1 VFKFRLASKLAMASI
16 PIGLVAL
23 LAGGYIAWTFLEGAE
38 VQEETSRA
46 SSVASE
52 AMGALGT
59 LWSEQHLI
67 NTLVLRPDQVD
78 PGNLESARLQ
88 SEGSLSNLS
97 RAVDGYVSSARPSTT
112 ETASRI
118 ESDMAELEVWLNEIR
133 QVERFDA
140 SAASGYNTATDL
152 LFDIISQ
159 VSLNLP
165 DRFKAQDLGAA
176 EALAEAASVSFQQE
190 QVVRTFIAQ
199 GEASQRQLVEAAL
212 NLREQEVRG
221 WQERAAVSSVTA
233 AQELA
238 ALAAMEEAVT
248 GRAASETVD
257 INGFPADRNEVL
269 IVAADRLAAQTSQAA
284 ETDAAQ
290 ARDRALMVAGVVGA
304 ILLLTAFGT
313 VRIERSL
320 VRRVRAV
327 TDSARRVAD
336 VELPNLVSALRN
348 PDDANAA
355 SAASGAIRIK
365 EAGADEVGDL
375 ARSFAALH
383 GTLIDVAA
391 QQMDILRKGVS
402 EIFVTLARRN
412 SSLVDRQLAL
422 IDKLE
427 SKEEDPETLAGYYRL
442 DHLSTRMRRNAES
455 LLVLAG
461 AESPR
466 MWEKPLEVGDVVR
479 AALGEVDE
487 YQRIDILA
495 LEPVRV
501 SGHVVSDIA
510 HLLSELLD
518 NATQFSPPTERVRVA
533 GLFDETGYL
542 LTISDHGIGMS
553 DDRIAELN
561 QLLGHPPVLGL
572 ALEPTLGLYVV
583 ARLAARHGMRVRLA
597 PGVPGTTVRITVP
610 RTLLETS
617 TATRPDEGGRLRNA
631 PSTDIRPTT
640 PETPRVSVQS
650 RLATPE
656 PRLRQSLT
664 PSVQPP
670 VPSPSHLPGRVNQP
684 TPANGQRATA
694 TSAPPPPRP
703 NPAPRRYDPNQ
714 ELPTRVPGTSFQDDG
729 AVPTSKAS
737 EIGPDGIKAA
747 LSAFQTGRD
756 SAGKLGDAP
765 RTNPATANESGVTE

>member
-1 VFKFRLASKLAMASI
+1 MFKFRLASKLAMASI

-59 LWSEQHLI
+59 LWSEQHLV
-67 NTLVLRPDQVD
+67 NTMVLRPDQVD
-78 PGNLESARLQ
+78 PRNLESARLQ
-88 SEGSLSNLS
+88 SEGALATLE
-97 RAVDGYVSSARPSTT
+97 RAVEAYVSSARIST
-112 ETASRI
+112 EDSAGRI
-118 ESDMAELEVWLNEIR
+118 SSDTAELAAWLNEIR

-140 SAASGYNTATDL
+140 SVASEYNTATDL

-165 DRFKAQDLGAA
+165 DRLKAQDVGAA

-190 QVVRTFIAQ
+190 QVVRTYIAQ
-199 GEASQRQLVEAAL
+199 GEDSQRQLVEAAL
-212 NLREQEVRG
+212 NLREEEVRG
-221 WQERAAVSSVTA
+221 WQERAAASSETA

-238 ALAAMEEAVT
+238 ALAAMEEAVS
-248 GRAASETVD
+248 GRAATETVD

-269 IVAADRLAAQTSQAA
+269 IVAADRLAAQASDAA
-284 ETDAAQ
+284 ERDAAQ
-290 ARDRALMVAGVVGA
+290 ARDRALLVAVTVGF

-327 TDSARRVAD
+327 TDSARRVAE

-355 SAASGAIRIK
+355 TAASSAIRIK

-375 ARSFAALH
+375 ARSFSALH

-427 SKEEDPETLAGYYRL
+427 SKEEDPETLSGYYRL

-533 GLFDETGYL
+533 GLFD
-542 LTISDHGIGMS
+542 
-553 DDRIAELN
+553 
-561 QLLGHPPVLGL
+561 
-572 ALEPTLGLYVV
+572 
-583 ARLAARHGMRVRLA
+583 
-597 PGVPGTTVRITVP
+597 
-610 RTLLETS
+610 
-617 TATRPDEGGRLRNA
+617 
-631 PSTDIRPTT
+631 
-640 PETPRVSVQS
+640 
-650 RLATPE
+650 
-656 PRLRQSLT
+656 
-664 PSVQPP
+664 
-670 VPSPSHLPGRVNQP
+670 
-684 TPANGQRATA
+684 
-694 TSAPPPPRP
+694 
-703 NPAPRRYDPNQ
+703 
-714 ELPTRVPGTSFQDDG
+714 
-729 AVPTSKAS
+729 
-737 EIGPDGIKAA
+737 
-747 LSAFQTGRD
+747 
-756 SAGKLGDAP
+756 
-765 RTNPATANESGVTE
+765 

>member
-1 VFKFRLASKLAMASI
+1 MFKFRLASKLAMASI

-38 VQEETSRA
+38 VQEETSHA

-67 NTLVLRPDQVD
+67 NTMVLRPDQVD
-78 PGNLESARLQ
+78 PRNLESARLQ
-88 SEGSLSNLS
+88 TEGALSNLE
-97 RAVDGYVSSARPSTT
+97 RAVDGFVSSARPSTD
-112 ETASRI
+112 EIAGRI
-118 ESDMAELEVWLNEIR
+118 ESDMADLEAWLNEIR
-133 QVERFDA
+133 QVERFNA

-165 DRFKAQDLGAA
+165 DRLKAQDVGAA

-190 QVVRTFIAQ
+190 QVVRTYIAQ
-199 GEASQRQLVEAAL
+199 GEESQRQLVEAAL

-221 WQERAAVSSVTA
+221 WQERAAASSETA

-248 GRAASETVD
+248 GRAATETVD

-269 IVAADRLAAQTSQAA
+269 IVAADRLAAQASDAA
-284 ETDAAQ
+284 ESDAAQ
-290 ARDRALMVAGVVGA
+290 ARDRALLVAAVVGF

-348 PDDANAA
+348 PDDAHAA
-355 SAASGAIRIK
+355 SAASSAIRIK

-375 ARSFAALH
+375 ARSFSALH

-533 GLFDETGYL
+533 GLFDESGYL

-553 DDRIAELN
+553 DERIAELN
-561 QLLGHPPVLGL
+561 LLLSHPPVLGL

-617 TATRPDEGGRLRNA
+617 TATRPDEGGRLRNE
-631 PSTDIRPTT
+631 PSTDIRPT
-640 PETPRVSVQS
+640 PRETPRVSVPS

-656 PRLRQSLT
+656 PRLRPPLT
-664 PSVQPP
+664 PSVQPGIP
-670 VPSPSHLPGRVNQP
+670 TPSHLPGRLVE
-684 TPANGQRATA
+684 TMPANGGQRATA
-694 TSAPPPPRP
+694 TPAPQPPRP

-714 ELPTRVPGTSFQDDG
+714 ELPTRIPGTSFQDDG

-756 SAGKLGDAP
+756 SAGKLGDPRSHPAP
-765 RTNPATANESGVTE
+765 AKEPGVTE

>member
-1 VFKFRLASKLAMASI
+1 MFKFRLASKLAMASL

-23 LAGGYIAWTFLEGAE
+23 LAGGYIAWTFLESAK

-59 LWSEQHLI
+59 LWSEQHLV
-67 NTLVLRPDQVD
+67 NTMVLRPDQVD
-78 PGNLESARLQ
+78 PRNLESARLQ
-88 SEGSLSNLS
+88 SERALSNLE
-97 RAVDGYVSSARPSTT
+97 RAVAGYVSSARPSTAD
-112 ETASRI
+112 TARRV
-118 ESDMAELEVWLNEIR
+118 ESDMAELEAWLAEIR
-133 QVERFDA
+133 QVERFSA
-140 SAASGYNTATDL
+140 SVASGFNTATDL
-152 LFDIISQ
+152 LFGIISQ

-165 DRFKAQDLGAA
+165 DRLKAQDVGAA

-190 QVVRTFIAQ
+190 QVVRTYIAQ
-199 GEASQRQLVEAAL
+199 GEDSQRQLVEAAL

-221 WQERAAVSSVTA
+221 WQERAAASSETA

-248 GRAASETVD
+248 GRAATETVD

-269 IVAADRLAAQTSQAA
+269 IVAADRLAAQASDAA
-284 ETDAAQ
+284 ESDAAR
-290 ARDRALMVAGVVGA
+290 ARDRALLVAGIVGF

-355 SAASGAIRIK
+355 SAASSAIRIK

-375 ARSFAALH
+375 ARSFSALH

-501 SGHVVSDIA
+501 AGHVVSDIA

-533 GLFDETGYL
+533 GLFDESGYL

-553 DDRIAELN
+553 DERIAELN
-561 QLLGHPPVLGL
+561 QLLSHPPVLGL

-597 PGVPGTTVRITVP
+597 AGVPGTTVRITVP

-617 TATRPDEGGRLRNA
+617 TATRPDESGRLRNE
-631 PSTDIRPTT
+631 PSTDVRPTSR
-640 PETPRVSVQS
+640 ETPRVSVPS

-656 PRLRQSLT
+656 PRVRPPLT
-664 PSVQPP
+664 PSVQPA
-670 VPSPSHLPGRVNQP
+670 VPSPSHLPGRVVET
-684 TPANGQRATA
+684 TPANGGQRATA
-694 TSAPPPPRP
+694 TPAPPLPRP

-756 SAGKLGDAP
+756 SAGKLGEA
-765 RTNPATANESGVTE
+765 RTNPAPSNEPGVME

>member
-1 VFKFRLASKLAMASI
+1 MFKFRLASKLAMASL

-23 LAGGYIAWTFLEGAE
+23 LAGGYIAWTFLESAK

-59 LWSEQHLI
+59 LWSEQHLV
-67 NTLVLRPDQVD
+67 NTMVLRPDQVD
-78 PGNLESARLQ
+78 PRNLESARLQ
-88 SEGSLSNLS
+88 SERALSNLE
-97 RAVDGYVSSARPSTT
+97 RAVAGYVSSARPSTAD
-112 ETASRI
+112 TARRV
-118 ESDMAELEVWLNEIR
+118 ESDMAELEAWLAEIR
-133 QVERFDA
+133 QVERFSA
-140 SAASGYNTATDL
+140 SVASGFNTATDL
-152 LFDIISQ
+152 LFGIISQ

-165 DRFKAQDLGAA
+165 DRLKAQDVGAA

-190 QVVRTFIAQ
+190 QVVRTYIAQ
-199 GEASQRQLVEAAL
+199 GEDSQRQLVEAAL

-221 WQERAAVSSVTA
+221 WQERAAASSETA

-248 GRAASETVD
+248 GRAATETVD

-269 IVAADRLAAQTSQAA
+269 IVAADRLAAQASDAA
-284 ETDAAQ
+284 ESDAAQ
-290 ARDRALMVAGVVGA
+290 ARDRALLVAGIVGF

-355 SAASGAIRIK
+355 SAASSAIRIK

-375 ARSFAALH
+375 ARSFSALH

-501 SGHVVSDIA
+501 AGHVVSDIA

-533 GLFDETGYL
+533 GLFDESGYL

-553 DDRIAELN
+553 DERIVELN
-561 QLLGHPPVLGL
+561 QLLSHPPVLGL

-597 PGVPGTTVRITVP
+597 AGVPGTTVRITVP

-617 TATRPDEGGRLRNA
+617 TATRPDESGRLRNE
-631 PSTDIRPTT
+631 PSTDVRPTSR
-640 PETPRVSVQS
+640 ETPRVSVPS

-656 PRLRQSLT
+656 PRVRPPLT
-664 PSVQPP
+664 PSVQPA
-670 VPSPSHLPGRVNQP
+670 VPSPSHLPGRVVET
-684 TPANGQRATA
+684 TPANGGQRATA
-694 TSAPPPPRP
+694 TPAPPLPRP

-756 SAGKLGDAP
+756 SAGKLGEA
-765 RTNPATANESGVTE
+765 RTNPAPSNEPGVTE

>member
-1 VFKFRLASKLAMASI
+1 
-16 PIGLVAL
+16 
-23 LAGGYIAWTFLEGAE
+23 E
-38 VQEETSRA
+38 
-46 SSVASE
+46 
-52 AMGALGT
+52 
-59 LWSEQHLI
+59 
-67 NTLVLRPDQVD
+67 
-78 PGNLESARLQ
+78 
-88 SEGSLSNLS
+88 
-97 RAVDGYVSSARPSTT
+97 
-112 ETASRI
+112 
-118 ESDMAELEVWLNEIR
+118 
-133 QVERFDA
+133 
-140 SAASGYNTATDL
+140 
-152 LFDIISQ
+152 
-159 VSLNLP
+159 
-165 DRFKAQDLGAA
+165 
-176 EALAEAASVSFQQE
+176 
-190 QVVRTFIAQ
+190 
-199 GEASQRQLVEAAL
+199 
-212 NLREQEVRG
+212 
-221 WQERAAVSSVTA
+221 
-233 AQELA
+233 
-238 ALAAMEEAVT
+238 
-248 GRAASETVD
+248 
-257 INGFPADRNEVL
+257 
-269 IVAADRLAAQTSQAA
+269 
-284 ETDAAQ
+284 
-290 ARDRALMVAGVVGA
+290 
-304 ILLLTAFGT
+304 
-313 VRIERSL
+313 
-320 VRRVRAV
+320 
-327 TDSARRVAD
+327 

-355 SAASGAIRIK
+355 TAASSAIRIK

-375 ARSFAALH
+375 ARSFSALH
-383 GTLIDVAA
+383 GTLIDVAS

-495 LEPVRV
+495 LEPVKV

-533 GLFDETGYL
+533 GLFDESGYL

-553 DDRIAELN
+553 DERLAELN
-561 QLLGHPPVLGL
+561 KLLSHPPVLGL

-597 PGVPGTTVRITVP
+597 PGVPGITVRITVP
-610 RTLLETS
+610 RALLETS
-617 TATRPDEGGRLRNA
+617 TATRADDSGRIRNE
-631 PSTDIRPTT
+631 PSTDLRSPN
-640 PETPRVSVQS
+640 RVSAPSRLVASQPLAAVPQTVVTSPVQS
-650 RLATPE
+650 A
-656 PRLRQSLT
+656 
-664 PSVQPP
+664 
-670 VPSPSHLPGRVNQP
+670 VPSPTHLPSRGNENGP
-684 TPANGQRATA
+684 TNGQQVASA
-694 TSAPPPPRP
+694 PAPQPAPPPSSRP
-703 NPAPRRYDPNQ
+703 PNLAPRQYDPNR

-729 AVPTSKAS
+729 SVPTSKAS

-765 RTNPATANESGVTE
+765 RSAPVPTNEGEVRE